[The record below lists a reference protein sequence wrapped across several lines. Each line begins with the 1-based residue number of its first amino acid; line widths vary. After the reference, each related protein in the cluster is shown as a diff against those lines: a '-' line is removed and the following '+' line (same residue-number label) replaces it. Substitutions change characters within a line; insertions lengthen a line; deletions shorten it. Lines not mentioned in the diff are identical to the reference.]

1 MSNLCLLNTS
11 GIRAAAENAQRIISD
26 KDVGGS
32 TQQQVFREK
41 NLLLNSVHGRTLFNK
56 PAINLC
62 SCLVSAASIFKKLTE
77 RAPDASYIF
86 KSGTIPAIRIA
97 APGLFGAN
105 FYRRAPVNQ
114 AVLDTEKFY
123 AALFGIPP

>member
-62 SCLVSAASIFKKLTE
+62 SRLVSASSIFKKLTE
-77 RAPDASYIF
+77 RAPNAFVMLSLVEKDRLQHPVLLAPIFIDAH
-86 KSGTIPAIRIA
+86 
-97 APGLFGAN
+97 L
-105 FYRRAPVNQ
+105 
-114 AVLDTEKFY
+114 
-123 AALFGIPP
+123 